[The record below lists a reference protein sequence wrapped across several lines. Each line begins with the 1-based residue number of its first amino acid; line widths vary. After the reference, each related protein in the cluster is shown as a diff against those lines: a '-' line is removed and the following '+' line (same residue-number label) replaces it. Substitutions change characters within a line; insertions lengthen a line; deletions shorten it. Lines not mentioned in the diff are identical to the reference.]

1 MELSEKVAYI
11 KGLMKGLNLDEDKKE
26 VQVLDAVLDV
36 LDEMTFA
43 ISELQEENDELY
55 DGLDAVDEDLSA
67 LEDVCYDVFSDAM
80 DKDKEF
86 SDFEEYD
93 DDTQFYEVIC
103 PKCKETIYLDD
114 SMLIDGE
121 IRCPSCSELLEFDM
135 GDIEDN
141 PIEWKTPVLA

>member
-141 PIEWKTPVLA
+141 PIE